1 MNASRRRA
9 LIAAGCFPFT
19 IGALQE
25 ALAAGRVP
33 TMQGIN
39 TIKGD
44 VRVNDAPAR
53 VGQNLANGDTVSIGA
68 DSEALYVIG
77 DSAFFLRANGR
88 ARIESA
94 VNGKVV
100 LRVLAGAM
108 ASVFGK
114 GQHSLHT
121 ATATVGVRGTA
132 AYLDTS
138 GPSTYFCLCYGA
150 ADLSLTARPNQAP
163 SSLSTRHHD
172 SPFYI
177 AADGTL
183 TPAPT
188 IGHTDTELIF
198 LEGLF
203 GREPP
208 FVGDPTI
215 TPYR

>member
-1 MNASRRRA
+1 MDASRRRA
-9 LIAAGCFPFT
+9 LIAAGCFPFS
-19 IGALQE
+19 IGALQN

-39 TIKGD
+39 TIKGE
-44 VRVNDAPAR
+44 VRVNDAAAR
-53 VGQNLANGDTVSIGA
+53 VGQNLANGDVVSTGDA
-68 DSEALYVIG
+68 SEALYVIG

-88 ARIESA
+88 VRIESN
-94 VNGKVV
+94 VSGKVV
-100 LRVLAGAM
+100 MRLLAGAM

-114 GQHSLHT
+114 GQHSLQT

-138 GPSTYFCLCYGA
+138 GPSTYFCLCYGE
-150 ADLSLTARPNQAP
+150 ADLSLAARPGQP
-163 SSLSTRHHD
+163 LGLTTRHHE

-177 AADGTL
+177 AANGTL
-183 TPAPT
+183 TSAPT

-198 LEGLF
+198 LEALF

-208 FVGDPTI
+208 FVGDPGI
-215 TPYR
+215 TLYR